1 MGPGDVKAKLD
12 ELFAAHERRI
22 AAANARLRA
31 DVAELIEGVADGS
44 ATVFPTRAER
54 AQVQAVIGL
63 DGAVRQVLEAASDV
77 LEIPVKHLT
86 GPSRTQPL
94 TRARQIAMAVAAE
107 RTPASTVIIGRV
119 FGRDHT
125 TVTHAI
131 GVVHGGMTSELRQT
145 MDLIAAKA
153 GLVQQEAAE

>member
-1 MGPGDVKAKLD
+1 MGPGDVKAKLAD
-12 ELFAAHERRI
+12 LFAAHDRRV
-22 AAANARLRA
+22 AAAHARLMA

-44 ATVFPTRAER
+44 ACVFPTRAQR
-54 AQVQAVIGL
+54 DQVQAVIGL
-63 DGAVRQVLEAASDV
+63 DAPVRRVLEAASDV
-77 LEIPVKHLT
+77 LEIPLKHLT

-107 RTPASTVIIGRV
+107 RTPASTTVIGRV

-125 TVTHAI
+125 TVTHAV
-131 GVVHGGMTSELRQT
+131 GVIQAGMTPDLRQT

-153 GLVQQEAAE
+153 GLMGLEAAE